1 VAMAMLCC
9 STGRQPKPV
18 NMFKPETR
26 ERYIVNL
33 VCPNRTLGLELTFLK
48 KSQREPFIVVPVDE
62 PAKSTE
68 IKEGDCLVGIDNWF
82 FDSKTSLDKVLNEV
96 RRKMRGD
103 QPGIR
108 LILEREVKPLAV
120 PETQEDVFDE
130 KVADLPE
137 ADKSVVASIGTPQ
150 TSTVSLEKQLIAAGA
165 EKMNNTSDAIAEE
178 KENIPDASAPTE
190 AEPQVDSNEMKEV
203 GASPEASEP
212 TKDGS
217 NILATRQDE
226 INSQKPPNGE

>member
-9 STGRQPKPV
+9 GTGRQPKPV

-33 VCPNRTLGLELTFLK
+33 VCPNRTLGLELTYLK
-48 KSQREPFIVVPVDE
+48 KSQREPFMVVPVDE

-82 FDSKTSLDKVLNEV
+82 FDKKTSLDKVLNEV
-96 RRKMRGD
+96 RRKMRSD

-137 ADKSVVASIGTPQ
+137 VNRSVASIGTPK

-165 EKMNNTSDAIAEE
+165 EKTKNTSDGIAEE
-178 KENIPDASAPTE
+178 KENIPAASAPTE
-190 AEPQVDSNEMKEV
+190 AEPQVDSNEKEV
-203 GASPEASEP
+203 GTLPQASEP
-212 TKDGS
+212 TKEDS
-217 NILATRQDE
+217 NILGTRQHE
-226 INSQKPPNGE
+226 INSQQPPNGE